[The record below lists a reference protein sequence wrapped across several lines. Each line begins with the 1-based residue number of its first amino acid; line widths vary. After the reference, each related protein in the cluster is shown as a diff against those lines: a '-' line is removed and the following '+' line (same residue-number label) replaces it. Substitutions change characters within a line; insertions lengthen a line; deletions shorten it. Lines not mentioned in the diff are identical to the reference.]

1 MVGDIKYRDLNGDGR
16 IDTDDQTM
24 LSSYGT
30 TPRLQYGFGATVNWK
45 RWDFG
50 FFFTGSAKRKIMI
63 NNMQPFSA
71 HGWGGSPRN
80 VMQWV
85 VDNHFDPELNNFD
98 AEFPRMGLGT
108 NDFANSLKIPK
119 NMLQAA
125 DVVVNGRTFA
135 CDVGKFNYNIFI
147 YVAAFGIFTDV
158 SYGTPQDTKNV
169 LGHAAYLIEGVKLL
183 PAVRSYPLKIT
194 CNEEV
199 IEGEFLYGMVTNSHS
214 VGGFRGITGKNV
226 ALDDGL
232 FEVTL
237 IRKPT
242 NPLDLNNIIR
252 ALVDKRVK
260 SEYIYTFTTEKLKVE
275 SEDPVAWTLDG
286 EFGGEHRAV
295 TIESW
300 HQALEIRV
308 PEDEE

>member
-1 MVGDIKYRDLNGDGR
+1 MDKKLLFVYNPKAGKARIRTKLADILEVFARDGYELTVCPTQKQGDACRIVTGRSREYDLVVCSGGDGTL
-16 IDTDDQTM
+16 DEVVTGM
-24 LSSYGT
+24 MKSEE
-30 TPRLQYGFGATVNWK
+30 RLPIGYVPA
-45 RWDFG
+45 
-50 FFFTGSAKRKIMI
+50 GS
-63 NNMQPFSA
+63 
-71 HGWGGSPRN
+71 
-80 VMQWV
+80 
-85 VDNHFDPELNNFD
+85 
-98 AEFPRMGLGT
+98 T

-135 CDVGKFNYNIFI
+135 CDVGKFNYSIFI

-169 LGHAAYLIEGVKLL
+169 LGHAAYLIEGVKRL
-183 PAVRSYPLKIT
+183 PSVRSYPLKIT
-194 CNEEV
+194 CNDEV

-214 VGGFRGITGKNV
+214 VGGFRGITGQNV

-242 NPLDLNNIIR
+242 NPLDINNIIR

-260 SEYIYTFTTEKLKVE
+260 SEHIYTFTTEKLKVE
-275 SEDPVAWTLDG
+275 SEEPVAWTLDG
-286 EFGGEHRAV
+286 EFGGEHLAV
-295 TIESW
+295 VIESW

-308 PEDEE
+308 PKTP